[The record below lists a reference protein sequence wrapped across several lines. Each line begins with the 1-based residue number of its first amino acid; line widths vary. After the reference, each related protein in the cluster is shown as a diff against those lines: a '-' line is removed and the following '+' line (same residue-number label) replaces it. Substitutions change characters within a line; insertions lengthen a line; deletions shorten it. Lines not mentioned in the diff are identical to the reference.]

1 MIGVL
6 DKTTTFNMLYDFY
19 HPLFN
24 KKQQL
29 FMELYYAEDWSLREI
44 ADHFS
49 ISRQAVHDRI
59 KRIEKALI
67 EYEQAL
73 RLAEKFERRKQLV
86 MDIKKKIKN
95 RVPYT
100 EIEQDFDQLLDID

>member
-1 MIGVL
+1 
-6 DKTTTFNMLYDFY
+6 
-19 HPLFN
+19 
-24 KKQQL
+24 
-29 FMELYYAEDWSLREI
+29 MELYYAEDWSLREI

-73 RLAEKFERRKQLV
+73 QLAEKFERRKQLV
-86 MDIKKKIKN
+86 SEMRKKIKS
-95 RVPYT
+95 RVDYT
-100 EIEQDFDQLLDID
+100 EIERDFDRLLDID

>member
-1 MIGVL
+1 ML

-24 KKQQL
+24 KKQQI

-73 RLAEKFERRKQLV
+73 QLAEKFERRKQLV
-86 MDIKKKIKN
+86 SEMRKKIKS
-95 RVPYT
+95 RVDYT
-100 EIEQDFDQLLDID
+100 EIERDFDRLLDID